1 MQRSTLG
8 RTVRLLCAAAL
19 ALMVGSAMAQGHP
32 VDAFVMRLTPEDTAQ
47 LAGLLA
53 DCGGIYSAFGDVAAV
68 QAPDLADDYRDMQNG
83 AMVAAAY
90 LLYRE
95 NRVRT
100 RAAKPFADF
109 VAPVKS
115 RAEARAS
122 QTKALFAA
130 NELQGAKGQLG
141 ECAKLEELQSLLVRS
156 WREELRPE

>member
-1 MQRSTLG
+1 MRRSTPSRAL
-8 RTVRLLCAAAL
+8 RTLCAL
-19 ALMVGSAMAQGHP
+19 ALALVVGSAMAQGHP
-32 VDAFVMRLTPEDTAQ
+32 VDDFVMRLTPEDTAQ

-53 DCGGIYSAFGDVAAV
+53 DCGGIYSAFGDVAVV

-83 AMVAAAY
+83 AMVASAY

-95 NRVRT
+95 HRVRT
-100 RAAKPFADF
+100 RTTKPFADF

-130 NELQGAKGQLG
+130 DELQGAKDQLG

>member
-1 MQRSTLG
+1 MQRATPG
-8 RTVRLLCAAAL
+8 RIRRPLCAVAL
-19 ALMVGSAMAQGHP
+19 ALMAGGAMAQGHP

-53 DCGGIYSAFGDVAAV
+53 DCGGIYSAFGDVAVV
-68 QAPDLADDYRDMQNG
+68 QAPDLADDYREMQNG
-83 AMVAAAY
+83 AMVASAY

-100 RAAKPFADF
+100 RTAKPFADF

-115 RAEARAS
+115 RAEARAL

-130 NELQGAKGQLG
+130 NDLQAAKGQLG

>member
-1 MQRSTLG
+1 MQRSTPS
-8 RTVRLLCAAAL
+8 RVVNSLCAAVL
-19 ALMVGSAMAQGHP
+19 ALMAGGAMAQGHP
-32 VDAFVMRLTPEDTAQ
+32 VDAFVMRMTPEETAQ

-68 QAPDLADDYRDMQNG
+68 QAPDLADDYREMQNG
-83 AMVAAAY
+83 AMVASAY

-100 RAAKPFADF
+100 RTAKPFADF

-115 RAEARAS
+115 RAESRAS

-130 NELQGAKGQLG
+130 NELQGAKDQLG
-141 ECAKLEELQSLLVRS
+141 ECAKLEEVQSLLVRG

>member
-1 MQRSTLG
+1 MRRSTPS
-8 RTVRLLCAAAL
+8 RVVNSLCAAAL
-19 ALMVGSAMAQGHP
+19 AVVAGSAMAQGHP
-32 VDAFVMRLTPEDTAQ
+32 VDDFVMRLTPEDTAQ

-68 QAPDLADDYRDMQNG
+68 QAPDLADDYREMQNG
-83 AMVAAAY
+83 AMVASAY

-95 NRVRT
+95 NRVRRRT
-100 RAAKPFADF
+100 ARPFADF

-122 QTKALFAA
+122 QTKAMFAA
-130 NELQGAKGQLG
+130 DELQGAKDQLG

>member
-1 MQRSTLG
+1 
-8 RTVRLLCAAAL
+8 
-19 ALMVGSAMAQGHP
+19 
-32 VDAFVMRLTPEDTAQ
+32 
-47 LAGLLA
+47 
-53 DCGGIYSAFGDVAAV
+53 
-68 QAPDLADDYRDMQNG
+68 MQNG
-83 AMVAAAY
+83 AMVASAY

-95 NRVRT
+95 HRVRT
-100 RAAKPFADF
+100 RTARPFEDF

-130 NELQGAKGQLG
+130 NELQGAKSQLG